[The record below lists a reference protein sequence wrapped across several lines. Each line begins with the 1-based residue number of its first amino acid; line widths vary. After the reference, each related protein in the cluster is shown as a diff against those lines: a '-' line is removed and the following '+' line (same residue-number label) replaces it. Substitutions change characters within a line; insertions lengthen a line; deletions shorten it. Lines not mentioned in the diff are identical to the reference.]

1 MGCRSFGA
9 GGHPVQQRYAAPGSS
24 LAGTPL
30 EVESGGSA
38 FTYYARL
45 RRVKEYVEA
54 NYSEAISLAEAAD
67 VAGLEP
73 KYFSTFFHEKTGVC
87 FSAWMRQL
95 RVEKALDLMRARNY
109 SITRVSLEVGFG
121 DLRTFE
127 RAFKRVTAMTP
138 SEFKRTV
145 RPC

>member
-1 MGCRSFGA
+1 MR
-9 GGHPVQQRYAAPGSS
+9 QSS
-24 LAGTPL
+24 GPLSGLAGSALDTAA
-30 EVESGGSA
+30 SDSA
-38 FTYYARL
+38 FAYYDRL

-54 NYSEAISLAEAAD
+54 HYGDDELTLAEAAG

-87 FSAWMRQL
+87 FSDWLRQL
-95 RVEKALDLMRARNY
+95 RVEKALAMMRARNY
-109 SITRVSLEVGFG
+109 SITRVGLEVGFS

-138 SEFKRTV
+138 SAFKKTV